1 MTNDIVEADQ
11 PMATAAAVIE
21 KKARQLVYD
30 ARYEVK
36 GKLQGKKVD
45 PVVLERMVLQQI
57 SKSKAIPAVITRA
70 RQMVSKKSSVKEEY
84 ISEIQESATSSVA
97 NALYKVFVEGVEKE
111 QEEIHLDYLE
121 ELTASPDKKYK
132 IRVTDPKT
140 SNSYIRFATREK
152 ITELR
157 GKGLKVEL
165 TEYGEPR
172 EGERKR
178 GEDTARATGGGKKLD
193 PVGKEDADVD
203 NDGKHNDPNDK
214 YIMKRRAAVGAAI
227 GKRKSVK
234 EELLTDGTTSVEGQN
249 KKQITGNNV
258 DNSSLIKVMPQD
270 SSDPQVGSGVIK
282 AGVEL
287 DGPVLTERAVS
298 KAQQRF
304 MGMVYA
310 AKKGEKPASAEVA
323 AAAKGMT
330 KKEAKKFAKTKH
342 KGLPVHKEAV
352 EPKGGGSS
360 PNVPPSVYK
369 FVDELP
375 QNIQRVMGGLKTK
388 PTPKPTQPV
397 KEAAEVDKGERDTRA
412 DYAYRAMFKNKLRSA
427 IGVKNPMVLV
437 DPEKLEKDF
446 DKIATA
452 DNAKVACET
461 NMPEGQILDERR
473 REEKEA
479 GTPRAPR
486 DKALEIVKSSMRKM
500 SGTPAGQRKKVP
512 GQKPPAAGEY
522 GGPHSPAQKV
532 AARRDSAQRAQDA
545 MHSPRD

>member
-1 MTNDIVEADQ
+1 MTKDIVEADQ
-11 PMATAAAVIE
+11 PMATAAALIE

-30 ARYEVK
+30 ARYEVR

-45 PVVLERMVLQQI
+45 PVALERMVLQQI

-70 RQMVSKKSSVKEEY
+70 KQMVSKKPAVKEEY
-84 ISEIQESATSSVA
+84 ILEIQESATNSVA
-97 NALYKVFVEGVEKE
+97 NALYKVFAEGVK

-121 ELTASPDKKYK
+121 ELAASPDKKYK

-165 TEYGEPR
+165 TEYGDPR

-193 PVGKEDADVD
+193 SVGREDKDID
-203 NDGKHNDPNDK
+203 NDGDVDKSDK
-214 YIMKRRAAVGAAI
+214 YLHKRRKAI
-227 GKRKSVK
+227 GKAIATRK
-234 EELLTDGTTSVEGQN
+234 EEFLSDGTTSTEGQN
-249 KKQITGNNV
+249 TQKITGQGV
-258 DNSSLIKVMPQD
+258 DNSKLIKVFPQD
-270 SSDPQVGSGVIK
+270 SSDPRANGGVIR
-282 AGVEL
+282 AGTEL
-287 DGPVLTERAVS
+287 EGPFLTERAVS

-342 KGLPVHKEAV
+342 KGLPVRKEAV

-427 IGVKNPMVLV
+427 MGVKNPMVLV

-500 SGTPAGQRKKVP
+500 SGTPAGQQKKVP
-512 GQKPPAAGEY
+512 GKKPPTAGQY

-532 AARRDSAQRAQDA
+532 AARRASAQRAQD
-545 MHSPRD
+545 MYKPRAGESD